1 MISPIVI
8 PDSIYFTLA
17 TQFSIHM
24 DGVDL
29 DYLECTLAL
38 ACQFYGKKVT
48 VITFAEACLP

>member
-17 TQFSIHM
+17 TQFLIHM

-38 ACQFYGKKVT
+38 ACQFQSPV
-48 VITFAEACLP
+48 VTFAETY

>member
-8 PDSIYFTLA
+8 PDLIYFTLV
-17 TQFSIHM
+17 TQFLIHM

-29 DYLECTLAL
+29 DYLECIAL
-38 ACQFYGKKVT
+38 ACQFHGKRVT